1 MAAPPPALRAPPGF
15 VEPTFGRR
23 LGGALVDLAVL
34 FVPVVLLR
42 ATVAGGLGATA
53 ALVVVAAYHVVLTAR
68 DGRTLGKAAVGTRV
82 VDLESGAVPSP
93 GQALRRWLT
102 VIAGSLVAAIA
113 PALDL
118 VGAIYGV
125 VVLVPIL
132 SGPLH
137 RGLHDRVA
145 STVVTAAS

>member
-23 LGGALVDLAVL
+23 IGGALVDLAVL
-34 FVPVVLLR
+34 FVPVLLLR
-42 ATVAGGLGATA
+42 SGLEGGLGATA

-68 DGRTLGKAAVGTRV
+68 DGRTLGKAAVRTKV
-82 VDLESGAVPSP
+82 VDVDTGAVPSL
-93 GQALRRWLT
+93 GQAARRWLT
-102 VIAGSLVAAIA
+102 VIAGSLVAAVI

-118 VGAIYGV
+118 VAAIYGL
-125 VVLVPIL
+125 VVLLPIL

-137 RGLHDRVA
+137 RGIHDRVA
-145 STVVTAAS
+145 STVVTG